1 MKLRLAMEEYQHLQ
15 MHLNL
20 RSDFTGSFA
29 RVSNTISSGRSWFVL
44 RCRVGGCASHFDHG
58 LSTIQIRVLNT

>member
-1 MKLRLAMEEYQHLQ
+1 MKLGLAMEEYQRLQ

-29 RVSNTISSGRSWFVL
+29 RISNTISSGRSWLHVFL
-44 RCRVGGCASHFDHG
+44 SHGTFSYG
-58 LSTIQIRVLNT
+58 RERERVLKPKNLKQ

>member
-20 RSDFTGSFA
+20 RSDFTVALLGFP
-29 RVSNTISSGRSWFVL
+29 TQFLLG
-44 RCRVGGCASHFDHG
+44 DHG
-58 LSTIQIRVLNT
+58 SSYVAGSVVVLHILIMVCQQYKLEF